1 MERNVVNFFC
11 NQSTNEE
18 THVSCGWAHLPF
30 IDEQKNMIGNK
41 GYDLILNGGGIFDQK
56 GKPLN
61 EDLAR
66 LSIIFRN

>member
-1 MERNVVNFFC
+1 
-11 NQSTNEE
+11 
-18 THVSCGWAHLPF
+18 
-30 IDEQKNMIGNK
+30 MIGNK